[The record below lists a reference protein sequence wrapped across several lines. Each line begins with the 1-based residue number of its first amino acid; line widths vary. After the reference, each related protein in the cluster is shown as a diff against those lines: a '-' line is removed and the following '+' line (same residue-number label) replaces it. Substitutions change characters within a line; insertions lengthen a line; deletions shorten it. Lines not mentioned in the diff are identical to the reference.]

1 MTREEYL
8 KLEEEWSERPNWEE
22 VFKPIEGLSSRT
34 YPNGYECKCHGM
46 ITYKGSKY
54 PLYSDSYGMQNFIV
68 YRFHNEKH
76 EIKEYEIQVENISGM
91 LDWWYELNR
100 MRYEY
105 PEEVKNDNTNL

>member
-1 MTREEYL
+1 
-8 KLEEEWSERPNWEE
+8 
-22 VFKPIEGLSSRT
+22 
-34 YPNGYECKCHGM
+34 
-46 ITYKGSKY
+46 
-54 PLYSDSYGMQNFIV
+54 MQNFIV
-68 YRFHNEKH
+68 YRFYNEEH

>member
-46 ITYKGSKY
+46 IT
-54 PLYSDSYGMQNFIV
+54 
-68 YRFHNEKH
+68 
-76 EIKEYEIQVENISGM
+76 
-91 LDWWYELNR
+91 
-100 MRYEY
+100 
-105 PEEVKNDNTNL
+105 